1 MRAPHI
7 YIVGQTASGKTAL
20 ALDFAEKHSLEI
32 LNTDSLLFYK
42 DLNIGTAKPSNE
54 EFNLVKHHF
63 VNICEL
69 GEELTASA
77 YEKQASVALEK
88 SKRPMLCVGGS
99 GFYIKALD
107 SGLLPLPET
116 DPTIKAQVLK
126 MEGSV
131 ERLKE
136 VDPEIFEKISEKDL
150 YRVGRALEVYLQT
163 GKPLSVWQKE
173 FSPQPL
179 AKKLAFHMNREDLRK
194 RVKTRTKE
202 MLKKGFVFEV
212 EELLKKE
219 VLKKP
224 WKPLQSV
231 GYQQVV
237 DFLQGK
243 IKTAALLEEEI
254 VLRTMQLS
262 KRQKTWF
269 QKDKT
274 VTWFDVKDY
283 KKAYGFLNQVF
294 KETAWRV

>member
-1 MRAPHI
+1 M
-7 YIVGQTASGKTAL
+7 
-20 ALDFAEKHSLEI
+20 
-32 LNTDSLLFYK
+32 
-42 DLNIGTAKPSNE
+42 
-54 EFNLVKHHF
+54 
-63 VNICEL
+63 
-69 GEELTASA
+69 
-77 YEKQASVALEK
+77 
-88 SKRPMLCVGGS
+88 GGS